1 MNFRGQILFC
11 SLSPPRRPRW
21 TNFFIS
27 DALGVIDPR
36 NKFGHESLSEVRKML
51 GCLKCNYENCIFI
64 WERLNRW
71 FLIGKIIVLIS
82 NYGYLDGNC
91 KVSPTESVNPG
102 CWLADMNG
110 GLWFVDMKGGL
121 WLVDINPGPWLAESS
136 LDTDIVSRSWRFL
149 QRYHIEK
156 RLSKNL
162 WIWVGGG
169 GYGWI
174 FFHGKRGGKVAGPGH
189 SQTVVLLNS

>member
-1 MNFRGQILFC
+1 MNFRSRIF
-11 SLSPPRRPRW
+11 S
-21 TNFFIS
+21 
-27 DALGVIDPR
+27 GVYHPQDTR
-36 NKFGHESLSEVRKML
+36 DETQEKKSAAKSSSEVRKML

-136 LDTDIVSRSWRFL
+136 LETDIVSRSWRFL
-149 QRYHIEK
+149 ERYQIEK

-162 WIWVGGG
+162 WIGEFKGSLG
-169 GYGWI
+169 
-174 FFHGKRGGKVAGPGH
+174 
-189 SQTVVLLNS
+189 Q